1 MRILKV
7 NKCHAYSV
15 GFDASVLLLDIEY
28 DIEDKVKV
36 AYVYNNYIIG
46 NITHKK
52 IYYTNKGAYIK
63 YFGGRRIYLNN
74 FLPVD
79 FYGME
84 FRGSH
89 K

>member
-1 MRILKV
+1 MCVLKV
-7 NKCHAYSV
+7 NECHAYSV
-15 GFDASVLLLDIEY
+15 GFDASVLILDVEY
-28 DIEDKVKV
+28 DVYDKVKV
-36 AYVYNNYIIG
+36 AYVYNNSIIG

-52 IYYTNKGAYIK
+52 VYYTNKGSYIK
-63 YFGGRRIYLNN
+63 YFGKRIYLNN

-84 FRGSH
+84 FIGGH